1 MFTAIPLNA
10 RETLVLGKWLVHK
23 DAVEGV
29 DYDLANLVKLWDVT
43 NMEDRDLCELNQRG
57 VNSPAYTPGP
67 YSEIAESLVARFTN
81 YYVNTAKEYIAQVE
95 AEAAPV
101 PALAAE

>member
-1 MFTAIPLNA
+1 MFTCIPVSPK
-10 RETLVLGKWLVHK
+10 ESLVLGKWLVHK

-57 VNSPAYTPGP
+57 GEFARLYARPLFRGGR
-67 YSEIAESLVARFTN
+67 VAG
-81 YYVNTAKEYIAQVE
+81 
-95 AEAAPV
+95 
-101 PALAAE
+101 PALYELLCDDGEGLHCRG